1 MFLFGEKPDI
11 NTGVQ
16 EYNNSDNAVL
26 LDVRE
31 ADEFAGGHIPWAVN
45 LPLSQISQIDIP
57 RDKSLYLYCLS
68 GARSKK
74 AVSAL
79 KDMGYKDARSIGGI
93 SSYKGKVEK

>member
-1 MFLFGEKPDI
+1 MVLFGEKPDI

-31 ADEFAGGHIPWAVN
+31 ADEFAGGHIPGAVN

-57 RDKSLYLYCLS
+57 RDKSLYVYHERRIPRPS
-68 GARSKK
+68 GAWVKQTCHGRT
-74 AVSAL
+74 
-79 KDMGYKDARSIGGI
+79 
-93 SSYKGKVEK
+93 